1 MTEELPEPAQRIEN
15 TENLDQTLQDLLQH
29 HAERLRS

>member
-1 MTEELPEPAQRIEN
+1 MTDKLPEPAQRIES
-15 TENLDQTLQDLLQH
+15 TQNLDQTLQDLLQH